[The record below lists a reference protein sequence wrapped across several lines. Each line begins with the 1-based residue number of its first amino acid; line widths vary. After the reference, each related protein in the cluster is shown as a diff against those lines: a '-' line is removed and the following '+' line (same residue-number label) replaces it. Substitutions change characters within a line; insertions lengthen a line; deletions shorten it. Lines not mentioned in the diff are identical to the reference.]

1 MFMKF
6 SRPLQ
11 LLTAAALLSPLASA
25 AKEFTV
31 VTYNVENLADADG
44 VAMFDDYKP
53 TGGEHSYSPAKLLV
67 KLQNVAKVLKTFND
81 GAGPDVVCFNEFE
94 MDFTPETGTTNYAS
108 VLEKYQDTTVEQ
120 MLTTGL
126 NDDVRGLPVEV
137 LLLKQLADEGMTGYE
152 VAIGKDQPDLE
163 ALASDD
169 RQVHRKAH
177 KNAVFSKFP
186 IKEVKSHATP
196 DARDI
201 LEVKL
206 DVNGHPLVVFVNH
219 WKSRAGDLVAE
230 QARRLNAQT
239 LRARLDEL
247 FAEDPSVDV
256 ITAGDFN
263 SHYNQSKVNP
273 HLGKTAVNDVLGSQ
287 GDEAA
292 TAAATGYS
300 LYNLWHELPP
310 DRRFSDSYDG
320 EWGTLM
326 QMMVTPGLY
335 DHRGVQYVDNSFGAV
350 ILDGVNTVGPRKLP
364 RRWTN
369 AGRGA
374 GFSDHFPIAARFRT
388 VEDGDTAKRMVL
400 EKPGTDDAPSEALE
414 TDIENVAID
423 RVAAFKPEYA
433 KDPAAHIGELFR
445 VQGKVLSL
453 RPLTIEVSGSQYLL
467 HSHDDDLRQKLR
479 SYPKEGQLEF
489 VGEFALHRGK
499 LQFVIDEDDWI
510 LREPKPAKD

>member
-1 MFMKF
+1 MKF
-6 SRPLQ
+6 SPRAHLCAAV
-11 LLTAAALLSPLASA
+11 LLTTLCSLSAG
-25 AKEFTV
+25 EFTV

-53 TGGEHSYSPAKLLV
+53 AGGENSYSPAKFLV
-67 KLQNVAKVLKTFND
+67 KLQNIAKVLKTFNN

-94 MDFTPETGTTNYAS
+94 MDFTPDTGTTDYAA
-108 VLEKYQDTTVEQ
+108 VLEKYQGTTAER

-126 NDDVRGLPVEV
+126 DDDVRGLPAEA

-169 RQVHRKAH
+169 SKVHRKAH
-177 KNAVFSKFP
+177 KNVLFSKFP
-186 IKEVKSHATP
+186 IKDVKSHATP
-196 DARDI
+196 DARDV
-201 LEVKL
+201 LEAKL

-219 WKSRAGDLVAE
+219 WKSRAGDPAAE

-239 LRARLDEL
+239 LRTRLDEL
-247 FAEDPSVDV
+247 FAEDPSVDA
-256 ITAGDFN
+256 IATGDFN

-350 ILDGVNTVGPRKLP
+350 ILDGANTVGPLKLP

-388 VEDGDTAKRMVL
+388 VEDGDTAKRLVL
-400 EKPGTDDAPSEALE
+400 DQPGKDDAPSEPLE
-414 TDIENVAID
+414 TGIDDLAIG
-423 RVAAFKPEYA
+423 RAAAFKPEYA
-433 KDPAAHIGELFR
+433 KDPAAHIGEIFR
-445 VQGKVLSL
+445 ANGKIVSL
-453 RPLTIEVSGSQYLL
+453 RPLSVEVAGAKYLL
-467 HSHDDDLRQKLR
+467 HSHDGDLRQKLR
-479 SYPKEGQLEF
+479 SYPKEGEIEF
-489 VGEFALHRGK
+489 VGEFALHRGQ
-499 LQFVIDEDDWI
+499 LQFIIEEDDWI
-510 LREPKPAKD
+510 LREPESAKD